1 MRKLLLCLGLV
12 LFVMIS
18 GTTGYAQNVKIG
30 FVDAQKVLEGSKEGK
45 RVKANMEEFVKS
57 RQKIIDLEEQELK
70 QLEEDLVRQGALLS
84 PEAKKVKQDD
94 FQKKL
99 MEYQKKATDLNKEVQ
114 GKKFDTLR
122 DFNKKLEEAVKQIA
136 EKDGYTFVLDRNA
149 EGGGSVIFAKENF
162 DITSKVIEQVDKN
175 AGK

>member
-1 MRKLLLCLGLV
+1 MKKLLLSSWVV

-18 GTTGYAQNVKIG
+18 GTSFAQNNMKFG
-30 FVDAQKVLEGSKEGK
+30 FVDAQKVLENSKEGK

-70 QLEEDLVRQGALLS
+70 QAEEDLTRQGALLS

-99 MEYQKKATDLNKEVQ
+99 MDYQKKATELNKEVQ
-114 GKKFDTLR
+114 GKKFDTLH

-136 EKDGYTFVLDRNA
+136 EKEGYTFVLDRNA
-149 EGGGSVIFAKENF
+149 EGGSLIYAKDSF
-162 DITSKVIEQVDKN
+162 DITSKVIEQVDRN
-175 AGK
+175 ATK

>member
-12 LFVMIS
+12 LFVMTS
-18 GTTGYAQNVKIG
+18 GTGYAQNMKIG

-45 RVKANMEEFVKS
+45 RVKTNMEEFVKS

-136 EKDGYTFVLDRNA
+136 EKEGYTFVLDRNA
-149 EGGGSVIFAKENF
+149 EGGGSVIYAKETF
-162 DITSKVIEQVDKN
+162 DITSKVIEQVDRN
-175 AGK
+175 VGK

>member
-12 LFVMIS
+12 SFVMIS

-122 DFNKKLEEAVKQIA
+122 DFNKKLEEAVKLIA
-136 EKDGYTFVLDRNA
+136 EKDGYTFVLDRNT

>member
-1 MRKLLLCLGLV
+1 MRKLSLCLSVV
-12 LFVMIS
+12 LFVVIS
-18 GTTGYAQNVKIG
+18 GTAFAQNLKLG
-30 FVDAQKVLEGSKEGK
+30 YVDAQKVLETSKEGK
-45 RVKANMEEFVKS
+45 RVKTNMEEFVKS

-99 MEYQKKATDLNKEVQ
+99 MEYQKKATELNKEVQ

-122 DFNKKLEEAVKQIA
+122 DFNKRLEEAVRQIA
-136 EKDGYTFVLDRNA
+136 EKEGYSIVLDKNS
-149 EGGGSVIFAKENF
+149 EGGSVLYAKETF
-162 DITSKVIEQVDKN
+162 DITPKVIEQVDRI

>member
-1 MRKLLLCLGLV
+1 
-12 LFVMIS
+12 
-18 GTTGYAQNVKIG
+18 
-30 FVDAQKVLEGSKEGK
+30 
-45 RVKANMEEFVKS
+45 MEEFVKS

-70 QLEEDLVRQGALLS
+70 QLEEDLVRQGPSL
-84 PEAKKVKQDD
+84 PGGQKVKQDD

>member
-1 MRKLLLCLGLV
+1 MRKLLLCSWV
-12 LFVMIS
+12 ILFAMT
-18 GTTGYAQNVKIG
+18 GTAFAQNVKFG
-30 FVDAQKVLEGSKEGK
+30 FVDAQKVLESSKEGK

-122 DFNKKLEEAVKQIA
+122 DFNKRLEEAVRQIA
-136 EKDGYTFVLDRNA
+136 EKEGYTFVLDKNS
-149 EGGGSVIFAKENF
+149 EGGSVIYAKETF
-162 DITSKVIEQVDKN
+162 DITPKVIEQVDRI

>member
-1 MRKLLLCLGLV
+1 MRRLLLCLGVV
-12 LFVMIS
+12 LFGAML
-18 GTTGYAQNVKIG
+18 GTGYAQNIKMG

-45 RVKANMEEFVKS
+45 RVKASMEEFVKS

-84 PEAKKVKQDD
+84 PEAKKIKQDD

-99 MEYQKKATDLNKEVQ
+99 MEYQKRATELNKEVQ

-122 DFNKKLEEAVKQIA
+122 DFNKRLEEAVRQIA
-136 EKDGYTFVLDRNA
+136 EKEGYTFVLDKNS
-149 EGGGSVIFAKENF
+149 EGGSVIYAKDNF
-162 DITSKVIEQVDKN
+162 DITSKVVEQVDRN
-175 AGK
+175 VGK